1 MTIRTLIRL
10 IQVLNYLFLS
20 GTVILIISPLF
31 STLGGGAY
39 DTSLFEELLLWGLL
53 SLLLLRYALL
63 WLPVKKSRYTIQF
76 QSLLQKMKLALPFEL
91 SLLAKDPAPSPQ
103 RLSSTADF
111 LANFQLTTTIYPRSS
126 NARNDSNES
135 WMQFTETGLVLPATT
150 LTWKDLEDWRY
161 KWQTRTS
168 STRLLLNGQDAD
180 GNDYMQT
187 LYIDGL
193 DASPLDLLLLLSWFK
208 TLSNASF

>member
-1 MTIRTLIRL
+1 MTIRTFIRL

-31 STLGGGAY
+31 SMLGGAY

-91 SLLAKDPAPSPQ
+91 SLLAKDPTPSPQ

-111 LANFQLTTTIYPRSS
+111 LANFRLTTTIYPRSS
-126 NARNDSNES
+126 HSRNNSNTP
-135 WMQFTETGLVLPATT
+135 WIQFTEEELVLPAAT
-150 LTWKDLEDWRY
+150 LTWKDMQDWRY
-161 KWQTRTS
+161 KRSTNTS
-168 STRLLLNGQDAD
+168 HTKLILSGVDAD
-180 GNDYMQT
+180 GNDYDQELT
-187 LYIDGL
+187 IDGL
-193 DASPLDLLLLLSWFK
+193 DASPLNLLLLLSWFK
-208 TLSNASF
+208 TLSNSSF